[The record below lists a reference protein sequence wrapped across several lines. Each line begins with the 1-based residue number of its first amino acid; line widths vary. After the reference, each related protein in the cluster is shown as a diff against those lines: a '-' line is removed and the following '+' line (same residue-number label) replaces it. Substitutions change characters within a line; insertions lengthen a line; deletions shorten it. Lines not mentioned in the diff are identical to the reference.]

1 MPDDTIQPLPSRVE
15 QQSLAPTNKA
25 VAATGGTAVGGA
37 IATIVIHV
45 LNGITGGDI
54 SADLASAI
62 TTLVG
67 VIVAGGAAYYTPPG
81 ARDGVVIVP
90 GKR

>member
-1 MPDDTIQPLPSRVE
+1 MTDEPNQAGTAQVR
-15 QQSLAPTNKA
+15 QQSPAPTNKA

-37 IATIVIHV
+37 IATIVIHI
-45 LNGITGGDI
+45 LNAIPGVAV

-81 ARDGVVIVP
+81 ARDGVIIVS
-90 GKR
+90 GKQ